1 LDERIKL
8 GTEETSPKLP
18 SRFARLAPPVAS
30 EHGLTSAAAIES
42 GMQEKRKEFV
52 EKGSEVYP
60 KT

>member
-1 LDERIKL
+1 MKESKP

-30 EHGLTSAAAIES
+30 EHGLTSAEAIES

-52 EKGSEVYP
+52 EKGSEVYA